1 MATVGERIRIV
12 RESKGLT
19 QDQLAAAAG
28 ISKSFVSEVEN
39 GKRNVSAQNLL
50 RIANA
55 MEASVEYLL
64 RGVSLAAQVE
74 PAAVTV
80 PPELAAAAE
89 RLGLSFSA
97 TMDLLETQR
106 SVVARRGSGPSKD
119 LTVENW
125 IDLHNAIKKVFG

>member
-1 MATVGERIRIV
+1 M

-55 MEASVEYLL
+55 MDASGEYLL
-64 RGVSLAAQVE
+64 RGGSFLAQKE
-74 PAAVTV
+74 PSAVTV
-80 PPELAAAAE
+80 LTDMAAAE
-89 RLGLSFSA
+89 
-97 TMDLLETQR
+97 
-106 SVVARRGSGPSKD
+106 
-119 LTVENW
+119 
-125 IDLHNAIKKVFG
+125 